1 MDSSSKQVLR
11 LNLLPYLSVP
21 CLQQQ
26 RLAPMRENPNTRT
39 CSKVD
44 DLMEWRVTSCQTR
57 SPRAGGFVHFCLCP
71 RLCNLLHSSRMCVVT
86 QPEVLIQ
93 HLSEMGRLARRG
105 LVVISCACDTQG
117 VVHMSDNAQVRV
129 NR

>member
-1 MDSSSKQVLR
+1 MDSWRKQVLR

-71 RLCNLLHSSRMCVVT
+71 AESRPCVT
-86 QPEVLIQ
+86 HCIEER
-93 HLSEMGRLARRG
+93 SAF
-105 LVVISCACDTQG
+105 SC
-117 VVHMSDNAQVRV
+117 SLRS
-129 NR
+129 